1 MILFRGSRRMRLH
14 NQVRIVVLSTIIGAG
29 LAQFSSTASAQNF
42 WDGEDNN
49 FWHEPFNWSFDLL
62 PGGASDLAHVEFV
75 QTGAFNFE
83 TIDWNGG
90 EDAGI
95 RSMTFNS
102 AAASGVTISG
112 LSSTATATDSQL
124 HFAASTSEGL
134 FDLTGDPNDRNVRI
148 RVLAGDHVISGA
160 KAGGSNYD
168 VSFIGGGNGNPP
180 SIHNWEVAEDSS
192 LTFDATIA
200 RAGSGHIEFHKM
212 GDGTVTLGGATN
224 IGQIHYVV
232 DDGTLVFGASGVR
245 GNTGN
250 LITVNDGGTLQ
261 LNNVAYGGNNGVLT
275 LNGAG
280 HNGLGAIHATGG
292 IENSVTGTASPS
304 SSTPGEAIGQV
315 IVATDSSIG
324 VEAGS
329 ELRWTHGIEASGFGN
344 LTKVGGGTMVF
355 EANNS
360 LPEYGYAGTITVA
373 EGSLLLNSQANTI
386 VMTGDIIVGT
396 STNNR
401 NITLVSNDDV
411 RVGQPVSGPGVSAG
425 KFVTGVNAVDE
436 RVTVNEFLLTETA
449 EETYTFEGISSALNT
464 SPVVVQSGAT
474 FGGNGSILNS
484 TVTVDAG
491 GILSPGMSIGTLT
504 AGSTTLNGALQI
516 EFGDDSIDQL
526 MVSGVLDL
534 TNASVDFS
542 SVGTLVNGEYVFAT
556 YDTLVGT
563 GFANVL
569 NKPDSLMLHHDE
581 TNKWFSLIG
590 EFSEGLAGDHN
601 GDGLV
606 NAADYVLWRDSMSD
620 DIAGYN
626 DWRANFGGMNGSGTT
641 ASSVPEPS
649 TIGLMAVAL
658 AAVLLHLLRWRL

>member
-1 MILFRGSRRMRLH
+1 MRLH

-29 LAQFSSTASAQNF
+29 LVQFSSTASAQNF
-42 WDGEDNN
+42 WDGEFNN
-49 FWHEPFNWSFDLL
+49 FWHDEFNWSFDLL

-90 EDAGI
+90 PDAAI

-102 AAASGVTISG
+102 DAGSGVTIGG

-124 HFAASTSEGL
+124 HFAASTSAGL
-134 FDLTGDPNDRNVRI
+134 FDLTGDPNDMNVRI

-180 SIHNWEVAEDSS
+180 SIHNWEVAADSS

-224 IGQIHYVV
+224 IGQVHYVV
-232 DDGTLVFGASGVR
+232 DDGTLVFGAPNVR

-261 LNNVAYGGNNGVLT
+261 LNNVEYGGNNGVLT

-280 HNGLGAIHATGG
+280 HNGLGAIYATGG
-292 IENSVTGTASPS
+292 VESSVTGTSSPS
-304 SSTPGEAIGQV
+304 SSTPGEAVGQV
-315 IVATDSSIG
+315 VIATDSSIG
-324 VEAGS
+324 VDAGS
-329 ELRWTHGIEASGFGN
+329 ELLWTHGIESSGTGN
-344 LTKVGGGTMVF
+344 LTKVGAGTMIF

-360 LPEYGYAGTITVA
+360 LPEYGYSGTITVA
-373 EGSLLLNSQANTI
+373 EGTFLLDSQANT
-386 VMTGDIIVGT
+386 VVVTGDIIVGT

-401 NITLVSNDDV
+401 NITLVSNADV
-411 RVGQPVSGPGVSAG
+411 RRGQPVSGPGVSAG
-425 KFVTGVNAVDE
+425 KFITGVNADGE
-436 RVTVNEFLLTETA
+436 RVTVNEFLLTETSG
-449 EETYTFEGISSALNT
+449 ETYTFEGISSALNT

-474 FGGNGSILNS
+474 FGGNGSILGS

-491 GILSPGMSIGTLT
+491 GILAPGMSIGTLT
-504 AGSTTLNGALQI
+504 VGSTTLNGALQI

-563 GFANVL
+563 GFANVFNL
-569 NKPDSLMLHHDE
+569 PDSLMLHHDE

-590 EFSEGLAGDHN
+590 EFSAGLTGDHN

-606 NAADYVLWRDSMSD
+606 NAADYVLWRDTMSD
-620 DIAGYN
+620 NAAGY
-626 DWRANFGGMNGSGTT
+626 DAWKADFGGSAGSGSV

-649 TIGLMAVAL
+649 MVGLLAVVFVAL
-658 AAVLLHLLRWRL
+658 GLLIRWK